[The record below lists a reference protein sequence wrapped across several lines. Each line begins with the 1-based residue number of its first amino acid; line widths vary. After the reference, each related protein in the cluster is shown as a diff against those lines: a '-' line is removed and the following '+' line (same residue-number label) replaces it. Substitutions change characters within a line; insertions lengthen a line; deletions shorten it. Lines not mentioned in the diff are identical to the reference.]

1 MQDLQDYCKPFSKA
15 DAIWPVLP
23 LSPDA
28 IELWWRQWLLATA
41 KGNQW
46 QALRS
51 ELPQLL
57 VTPQPLARLSDRY
70 QRLVLRG
77 EW

>member
-1 MQDLQDYCKPFSKA
+1 MKAIQPLLAMQDLQDYCKPFSKA

-28 IELWWRQWLLATA
+28 IELWWRQWLLAIA

-51 ELPQLL
+51 GLPQLL
-57 VTPQPLARLSDRY
+57 VTP
-70 QRLVLRG
+70 
-77 EW
+77 